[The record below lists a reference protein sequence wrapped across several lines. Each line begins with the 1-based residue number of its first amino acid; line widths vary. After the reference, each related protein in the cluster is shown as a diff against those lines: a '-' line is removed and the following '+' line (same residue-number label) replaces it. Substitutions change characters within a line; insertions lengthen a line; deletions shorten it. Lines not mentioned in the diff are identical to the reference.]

1 MPPSC
6 KPPEK
11 VLKRLGLSEE
21 DVRVSEKLISQ
32 IPPAPCS
39 LPTVNTKAERI
50 LGYTETRLKRAK
62 ALRFLGATEDDV
74 ELENAKNLGALGLAG
89 RRRSFTVGVNTETRV
104 VGLPLYFRLDRAS
117 RRRNRPGLNPKRL
130 SLPHRRRRGSSNRLS
145 RRHTTGDVSRSDE
158 YALELRWLRKCSNGP
173 KNEAK

>member
-39 LPTVNTKAERI
+39 LPTVYTKAERI

-74 ELENAKNLGALGLAG
+74 ELENAKK
-89 RRRSFTVGVNTETRV
+89 F
-104 VGLPLYFRLDRAS
+104 
-117 RRRNRPGLNPKRL
+117 
-130 SLPHRRRRGSSNRLS
+130 RGSGTGGEAAQLYRGREYRNTCGESSSLLS
-145 RRHTTGDVSRSDE
+145 T
-158 YALELRWLRKCSNGP
+158 
-173 KNEAK
+173 